1 MRNFLGRLA
10 DRTSVDLRWLGGRTW
25 GQVAF
30 GLPPVAGRT
39 NRLKITRVV
48 LAALAQ
54 WFDVVDVVFLQLALE
69 CTLAV
74 WVGAVPILLDGDF
87 SAFWFGE
94 LFAFGGL
101 LSLGCVKPLDQLDN
115 LLILCSEQFLHLFL
129 LLSELLLQLLLLLSQ
144 LLILHLQPL
153 FQ

>member
-1 MRNFLGRLA
+1 MRKSFELEKKFGEKFFLGRLA
-10 DRTSVDLRWLGGRTW
+10 DPTSVDLRWLGGRTW
-25 GQVAF
+25 AEVAF

-74 WVGAVPILLDGDF
+74 WIGAVPILLDGDF

-94 LFAFGGL
+94 LLAFGGL
-101 LSLGCVKPLDQLDN
+101 LSLVCVEPFVGLLQKLIREVEDS
-115 LLILCSEQFLHLFL
+115 LILRA
-129 LLSELLLQLLLLLSQ
+129 
-144 LLILHLQPL
+144 
-153 FQ
+153 